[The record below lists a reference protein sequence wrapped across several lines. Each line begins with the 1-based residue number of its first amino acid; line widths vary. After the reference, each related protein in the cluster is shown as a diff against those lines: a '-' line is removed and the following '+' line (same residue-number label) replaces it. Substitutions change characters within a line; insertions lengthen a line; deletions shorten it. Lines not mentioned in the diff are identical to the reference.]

1 MDARERINVN
11 KVSAKP
17 STIGT
22 MPVMATTKKSADDT
36 DQRDD
41 VNDSTKY

>member
-1 MDARERINVN
+1 MDARETINVN
-11 KVSAKP
+11 RVSAKP

-22 MPVMATTKKSADDT
+22 MPVMVTTKSADDK